1 MSNLNNFS
9 NQPHRYTLEKG
20 SKKHHCPDCNKKT
33 FVKYID
39 TKTGDYLSEQYGR
52 CDRESK
58 CSYHLL
64 PPLETLC
71 FFVPTD
77 EIREITDKAVLIKQG
92 KNEQIIPQ
100 KAVFEQTSTGI
111 YLADFFINNTNGKRT
126 APLNI
131 IYIESDYKYF
141 QNEGRITPTN
151 YKHKPQ
157 QPTPE
162 PVLFDFET
170 FKQTLQP
177 ERYENNTFIQN
188 LFYKVQFTFEV
199 DEVTKVIQLYRLGTI
214 ANSYRAGAIT
224 FPFIDIKGNVRA
236 VQVKQFDEQNHTTG
250 TDFLHSIIEKHHI
263 RNNKPLPEW
272 LEAYTKQDKRISC
285 LFGEHLLSKYYSNPV
300 ALVEA
305 PKTAVYGTLYFG
317 FPETPESLIWLA
329 VYNKSSFSFDKLK
342 VLQGRFVYVFP
353 DLSENGNTF
362 KEWETKAKEY
372 ESRLPGTR
380 FIFSDL
386 LEQLAPERDKSEG
399 NDLADYLI
407 KQDWRLFRKRNI
419 QEQPPQPEP
428 EKVIK
433 VTKVTHQQN
442 ILSSHFERL
451 TKVEVFKT
459 EQIEHP
465 VNEQPQNWSNDITE
479 LENYFAGVEPS
490 HQPIVLDRYIT
501 ITNYSLFIESHFAT
515 VTRNNGNKTYLPYLQ
530 RLQELRAHLNQQT

>member
-1 MSNLNNFS
+1 MSNFNNFS
-9 NQPHRYTLEKG
+9 NQPHRYSLEKG
-20 SKKHHCPDCNKKT
+20 SKKHHCPECGKKT
-33 FVKYID
+33 FVLYID
-39 TKTGDYLSEQYGR
+39 TETGDYLPKQYGR

-58 CSYHLL
+58 CSYHLNPYL
-64 PPLETLC
+64 
-71 FFVPTD
+71 D
-77 EIREITDKAVLIKQG
+77 GYAKAIQEKEKG
-92 KNEQIIPQ
+92 NRSEFP
-100 KAVFEQTSTGI
+100 
-111 YLADFFINNTNGKRT
+111 NNW
-126 APLNI
+126 
-131 IYIESDYKYF
+131 
-141 QNEGRITPTN
+141 
-151 YKHKPQ
+151 KPQ
-157 QPTPE
+157 RKKVIPQPTPE
-162 PVLFDFET
+162 PVFFDFDT

-177 ERYENNTFIQN
+177 DRYEHNVFIQN
-188 LFYKVQFTFEV
+188 LLNRVQYPF
-199 DEVTKVIQLYRLGTI
+199 DVTDIEKVIQLYRLGTV
-214 ANSYRAGAIT
+214 ANGYRAGANT

-250 TDFLHSIIEKHHI
+250 TDFLHSIIEKHHT

-285 LFGEHLLSKYYSNPV
+285 LFGEHLLSKYHSNPV

-317 FPETPESLIWLA
+317 LPETPESLIWLA

-353 DLSENGNTF
+353 DLSKDGNTF

-419 QEQPPQPEP
+419 QEQPQPEP
-428 EKVIK
+428 EKVTK

-442 ILSSHFERL
+442 IIFSHVEPL
-451 TKVEVFKT
+451 PKVEVFKT
-459 EQIEHP
+459 GRIGHP
-465 VNEQPQNWSNDITE
+465 IKEKPQNWSNDIAE
-479 LENYFAGVEPS
+479 LENYFASIELPT
-490 HQPIVLDRYIT
+490 QPVKLNRCST
-501 ITNYSLFIESHFAT
+501 ITDCSLFIESHFAT
-515 VTRNNGNKTYLPYLQ
+515 VKTNNGKRTFLPYLN
-530 RLQELRAHLNQQT
+530 RLQELKQVLTINSN

>member
-1 MSNLNNFS
+1 MPLVPRAKQQF
-9 NQPHRYTLEKG
+9 QKMDKHRYTLEKG

-33 FVKYID
+33 FVLYID
-39 TKTGDYLSEQYGR
+39 TETGDYLPEQYGR

-58 CSYHLL
+58 CSYHLNPYL
-64 PPLETLC
+64 DGYAKMIWEQEQKVTGVTKVT
-71 FFVPTD
+71 VP
-77 EIREITDKAVLIKQG
+77 KQ
-92 KNEQIIPQ
+92 
-100 KAVFEQTSTGI
+100 
-111 YLADFFINNTNGKRT
+111 
-126 APLNI
+126 
-131 IYIESDYKYF
+131 KYF
-141 QNEGRITPTN
+141 RTQ
-151 YKHKPQ
+151 PQ
-157 QPTPE
+157 PQPTPE
-162 PVLFDFET
+162 PVFFDFDT

-177 ERYENNTFIQN
+177 ERYEKNTFIQN
-188 LFYKVQFTFEV
+188 LFYRVQFPFEV
-199 DEVTKVIQLYRLGTI
+199 DEVTKVIQLYRLGTV
-214 ANSYRAGAIT
+214 ANGYRAGANT

-236 VQVKQFDEQNHTTG
+236 VQVKQFDKQNHTTG
-250 TDFLHSIIEKHHI
+250 TDFLHSIIEKHHT

-285 LFGEHLLSKYYSNPV
+285 LFGEHLLSKYRSNPV

-317 FPETPESLIWLA
+317 LPETPESLIWLA

-353 DLSENGNTF
+353 DLSKDGNTF

-419 QEQPPQPEP
+419 QEQAPQPEP
-428 EKVIK
+428 EKVTK

-442 ILSSHFERL
+442 IIFSHVEPL
-451 TKVEVFKT
+451 PKVEVFKT
-459 EQIEHP
+459 GRIGHP
-465 VNEQPQNWSNDITE
+465 IREQPQNWNNDIAE
-479 LENYFAGVEPS
+479 LENYFSSIELPT
-490 HQPIVLDRYIT
+490 QPVKLNRCST
-501 ITNYSLFIESHFAT
+501 ITDCSLFIESHFAT
-515 VTRNNGNKTYLPYLQ
+515 VKANNGNRTFLPYLN
-530 RLQELRAHLNQQT
+530 RLQELKQVLTINSN

>member
-1 MSNLNNFS
+1 MNTE
-9 NQPHRYTLEKG
+9 HRYTLEKG

-33 FVKYID
+33 FVLYID
-39 TKTGDYLSEQYGR
+39 TETGDYLPEQYGR
-52 CDRESK
+52 CDRESN
-58 CSYHLL
+58 CSYHLNPYLDGYAKAIWEQEQGNRSEL
-64 PPLETLC
+64 PNNWKPK
-71 FFVPTD
+71 
-77 EIREITDKAVLIKQG
+77 RKKA
-92 KNEQIIPQ
+92 IP
-100 KAVFEQTSTGI
+100 
-111 YLADFFINNTNGKRT
+111 
-126 APLNI
+126 
-131 IYIESDYKYF
+131 
-141 QNEGRITPTN
+141 
-151 YKHKPQ
+151 

-162 PVLFDFET
+162 PVFFDFDT

-177 ERYENNTFIQN
+177 ERYEKNTFIQN
-188 LFYKVQFTFEV
+188 LFYRVQFPFEV
-199 DEVTKVIQLYRLGTI
+199 DEVTKVIQLYRLGTV
-214 ANSYRAGAIT
+214 ANGYRAGANT

-250 TDFLHSIIEKHHI
+250 TDFLHSIIEKHHTQ
-263 RNNKPLPEW
+263 NNKPLPEW

-285 LFGEHLLSKYYSNPV
+285 LFGEHLLSKYHSNPV

-317 FPETPESLIWLA
+317 LPETPESLIWLA

-353 DLSENGNTF
+353 DLSKDGNTF

-419 QEQPPQPEP
+419 QEQPPQHEP
-428 EKVIK
+428 EKVTK

-442 ILSSHFERL
+442 IIFSHVEPL
-451 TKVEVFKT
+451 PKVEVFKT
-459 EQIEHP
+459 ERI
-465 VNEQPQNWSNDITE
+465 EQPQNWSNDIAE
-479 LENYFAGVEPS
+479 LENYFASIELPT
-490 HQPIVLDRYIT
+490 QPVKLNRCST
-501 ITNYSLFIESHFAT
+501 ITDCSLFIESHFAT
-515 VTRNNGNKTYLPYLQ
+515 VKGNNGNRTFLPYLN
-530 RLQELRAHLNQQT
+530 RLQELKQVLTINSN

>member
-1 MSNLNNFS
+1 MSNFSNFS
-9 NQPHRYTLEKG
+9 NQPHRYTLGKG
-20 SKKHHCPDCNKKT
+20 SKKHHCPNCGKKR
-33 FVKYID
+33 FVRFID
-39 TKTGDYLSEQYGR
+39 TTTGEYLPEQYGR

-58 CSYHLL
+58 CGYFLN
-64 PPLETLC
+64 PYK
-71 FFVPTD
+71 D
-77 EIREITDKAVLIKQG
+77 GYAKAVWEQEQG
-92 KNEQIIPQ
+92 NRSELPNNWKPKRKKVIP
-100 KAVFEQTSTGI
+100 
-111 YLADFFINNTNGKRT
+111 
-126 APLNI
+126 
-131 IYIESDYKYF
+131 
-141 QNEGRITPTN
+141 
-151 YKHKPQ
+151 

-162 PVLFDFET
+162 PVFFDFET

-177 ERYENNTFIQN
+177 ERYEKNKFIQN
-188 LFYKVQFTFEV
+188 LFYRVQFPFEV
-199 DEVTKVIQLYRLGTI
+199 DEVTKVIQLYRLGTV
-214 ANSYRAGAIT
+214 ANGYRAGANT

-250 TDFLHSIIEKHHI
+250 TDFLHSIIEKHHT

-285 LFGEHLLSKYYSNPV
+285 LFGEHLLSKYHSNPV

-317 FPETPESLIWLA
+317 LPETPESLIWLA

-353 DLSENGNTF
+353 DLSKDGNTF

-399 NDLADYLI
+399 NDLADFLI

-428 EKVIK
+428 EKVTK
-433 VTKVTHQQN
+433 VTKVTPQQN
-442 ILSSHFERL
+442 IIFSHVEPL
-451 TKVEVFKT
+451 PKVEVFKT
-459 EQIEHP
+459 ERIERLKK
-465 VNEQPQNWSNDITE
+465 EQPQNWSNDIAE
-479 LENYFAGVEPS
+479 LENYFANIELPTGSVKLNRCS
-490 HQPIVLDRYIT
+490 T
-501 ITNYSLFIESHFAT
+501 ITDCSLFIESHFAA
-515 VTRNNGNKTYLPYLQ
+515 VKGNNGNRTFLPYLN
-530 RLQELRAHLNQQT
+530 RLQELKQVLTTNFN